1 VSNLFS
7 EKTSKRISV
16 AIAARAYSLSPDF
29 LKNRIN
35 NIPEISEQKNK
46 NMSKEITNVEYGL
59 EKIFE
64 GAQDFLPLLGT
75 DYVELYVG
83 NAKQAAHFYKTAFG
97 YQSLAYAGL
106 ETGVRDRASYVL
118 KQDKIRLVLTTPLNE
133 DSPINLHLKKHGD
146 GVKVAALW
154 VEDARSAFE
163 ETVKRGAV
171 PFMEPTVESD
181 EFGEVVRSGIYTYGE
196 TVHIFVER
204 KNYNGIFL
212 PGYKEWKTDYNP
224 TPTGLKYID
233 HMVGNVGWGEMNTW
247 VKWYEEVMGFVNFLS
262 FDDKQIN
269 TEYSALMSKVMS
281 NGNGRIKFPINEP
294 AEGKKKSQ
302 IEEYLDFYGGPGIQH
317 IAIATDDII
326 KTVSELRSRGVEFL
340 SAPPH
345 AYYEAIPE
353 RLGVHMDMMKEDL
366 SEIEKLAIM
375 VDADEE
381 GYLLQIFTKPVQDRP
396 TLFFEIIQRM
406 GAKGFGAGN
415 FKALFESIERE
426 QEKRGTL

>member
-1 VSNLFS
+1 
-7 EKTSKRISV
+7 
-16 AIAARAYSLSPDF
+16 
-29 LKNRIN
+29 
-35 NIPEISEQKNK
+35 
-46 NMSKEITNVEYGL
+46 MSKEVKTVEYGL

-75 DYVELYVG
+75 DYVEFYVG
-83 NAKQAAHFYKTAFG
+83 NAKQSAHYYKTAFG

-106 ETGVRDRASYVL
+106 ETGVRDRTSYVL
-118 KQDKIRLVLTTPLNE
+118 KQEKIRMVLTTPLTQ
-133 DSPINLHLKKHGD
+133 DSPIHHHLRKHGD
-146 GVKVAALW
+146 GVKVVALW
-154 VEDARSAFE
+154 VEDATSAYK
-163 ETVKRGAV
+163 ETMKRGARS
-171 PFMEPTVESD
+171 FMEPTVEKD

-204 KNYNGIFL
+204 KNYTGVFL
-212 PGYKEWKTDYNP
+212 PGYKEWKSDYNP
-224 TPTGLKYID
+224 EPTGLKYID
-233 HMVGNVGWGEMNTW
+233 HMVGNVGWNEMNTW
-247 VKWYEEVMGFVNFLS
+247 VQFYEEVMGFVNFLS

-326 KTVSELRSRGVEFL
+326 KTVSQLKARGIEFL

-345 AYYEAIPE
+345 TYYEAIPE
-353 RLGVHMDMMKEDL
+353 RLGVHMGMMKED
-366 SEIEKLAIM
+366 SNEIEKLAIM
-375 VDADEE
+375 VDADED

-426 QEKRGTL
+426 QQLRGTL

>member
-1 VSNLFS
+1 M
-7 EKTSKRISV
+7 
-16 AIAARAYSLSPDF
+16 
-29 LKNRIN
+29 N
-35 NIPEISEQKNK
+35 NEVKP
-46 NMSKEITNVEYGL
+46 VEYGL

-97 YQSLAYAGL
+97 FQSLAYAGL

-118 KQDKIRLVLTTPLNE
+118 KQDKIRLVLTTPLNAE
-133 DSPINLHLKKHGD
+133 SPINDHLRKHGD

-163 ETVKRGAV
+163 ETTKRGAK
-171 PFMEPTVESD
+171 PFMEPTVERD
-181 EFGEVVRSGIYTYGE
+181 EFGEVVRSGIYTYGD
-196 TVHIFVER
+196 TVHVFVER
-204 KNYNGIFL
+204 KNYNGVFL
-212 PGYKEWKTDYNP
+212 PGYQEWKSEYNP
-224 TPTGLKYID
+224 APTGLKYID

-247 VKWYEEVMGFVNFLS
+247 VKWYEDVMGFVNFLS

-302 IEEYLDFYGGPGIQH
+302 VEEYLDFYGGPGVQH
-317 IAIATDDII
+317 IAIATNDII
-326 KTVSELRSRGVEFL
+326 TTVTQLRERGVEFL

-345 AYYEAIPE
+345 AYYEDVPN
-353 RLGVHMDMMKEDL
+353 RLGEHMKIMKEDMSVL
-366 SEIEKLAIM
+366 EKLGIL

-381 GYLLQIFTKPVQDRP
+381 GYLLQIFTKPVEDRP

-426 QEKRGTL
+426 QAKRGTL